1 MAKVAAAAQVDRR
14 IGGAIVPDRT
24 RGAHGISCQVCAGAI
39 QVLASP
45 RGSNAGQSPC
55 NQWQGGQRR
64 ASVDTTRARRARDAL
79 NRSICWPVVV
89 VTRDA
94 HAISCRSGGNSPGHR
109 VWGARPA
116 RRLHSLT
123 HQRVVSRPSAAG
135 LRATHA
141 IVSRR
146 ACVALL
152 RRREARTG
160 TRTSRRAECARGRT
174 VRTIGASR
182 TSCAARAGKSE

>member
-24 RGAHGISCQVCAGAI
+24 RGAHGISCQVCAGAGES
-39 QVLASP
+39 QRFERHS
-45 RGSNAGQSPC
+45 QSPC

-64 ASVDTTRARRARDAL
+64 ASVDTTRARRAQDAL

-89 VTRDA
+89 VPRDA
-94 HAISCRSGGNSPGHR
+94 HAISCRSGGDSPGHR